1 MTMDPV
7 SAVLEGVLLG
17 TDDFDGVHP
26 WKATTEDIIQACM
39 RLVAD
44 YGIQLEAR
52 ACASSDSSFQLGG
65 RDTFSYSN
73 DEDDDG
79 NPAVLIRLVW
89 QPEE

>member
-1 MTMDPV
+1 MTIDPV

-26 WKATTEDIIQACM
+26 WKATTEEIIQACV
-39 RLVAD
+39 RHVSD